1 MVEDLRMKKRT
12 NRSGLLLLLCA
23 LTVSVPLASCGEAAS
38 VPPAADTTAAAAA
51 ETTAETTAETE
62 VTDRVP
68 ELDFDGK
75 EFRIASSQ
83 NTFYN
88 GQANRE
94 ELDGD
99 VLNDAMYTRNREAES
114 RFNVVITEYSEKAAT
129 VLTQVR
135 NTITA
140 GDEGYHTMMI
150 ADRSTFGFALEG
162 MLYEYGD
169 IPYVDLDQPYW
180 SQLGN
185 GNMTIRNKLYGAF
198 GDFSLPALDY
208 THLIAFNTAMVGSY
222 GLESPY
228 DKVKADKWTL
238 DAFSELGKAV
248 LTDVNGDGQWGPEDV
263 YGHVGR
269 PGLTFPNFWIASDA
283 LTVRKDGDGIPY
295 FSAPGDEKLVT
306 IYEKVR
312 RILYDDGVFYA
323 KTEDT
328 NTYYEK
334 TTLFQDDQ
342 SLFADHTFYTVSRLR
357 DMDTDFGIVPYPKW
371 DEAQD
376 GYRSWV
382 EGGCQTISVPINT
395 PDLELSGALLEALCA
410 SSFRD
415 VIPAYYEI
423 ALKQKYTRDTVSA
436 EMFDTIRASRTFDL
450 GDTFWCDTIRTPL
463 ARLITTGAD
472 LTSFLEA
479 NRTKIDATIAKA
491 LEFFS

>member
-1 MVEDLRMKKRT
+1 MNRPKRK
-12 NRSGLLLLLCA
+12 SVLLLLLA
-23 LTVSVPLASCGEAAS
+23 LIVSAPLVSCGEAAGQ
-38 VPPAADTTAAAAA
+38 PATAVTAAGLAEPTA
-51 ETTAETTAETE
+51 ETTAITTAETE
-62 VTDRVP
+62 VTDSVP
-68 ELDFDGK
+68 DMDFDGK

-129 VLTQVR
+129 VLTTVR

-140 GDEGYHTMMI
+140 GDTGYHTMMI

-169 IPYVDLDQPYW
+169 IPYVDLSRPYW

-185 GNMTIRNKLYGAF
+185 GNMTIRDKLYGAF

-208 THLIAFNTAMVGSY
+208 THVIAFNTKMIETY
-222 GLESPY
+222 GLDSPY
-228 DKVKADKWTL
+228 DLVKADAWTL
-238 DAFSELGKAV
+238 DAFCRLGRAV
-248 LTDVNGDGQWGPEDV
+248 LTDVNGDGAWGPEDI

-269 PGLTFPNFWIASDA
+269 PGLIFPNFWIASGE
-283 LTVRKDGDGIPY
+283 LTVRKDDEGIPY

-306 IYEKVR
+306 IYDKLR
-312 RILYDDGVFYA
+312 RTLFEEGIFYA

-371 DEAQD
+371 DEGQD
-376 GYRSWV
+376 DYHSWV

-395 PDLELSGALLEALCA
+395 PDLEMSGALLEALCA
-410 SSFRD
+410 SSYRD

-423 ALKQKYTRDTVSA
+423 ALKQKYTRDSVSA
-436 EMFDTIRASRTFDL
+436 EMFDTIRATRTFDL
-450 GDTFWCDTIRTPL
+450 GDTFWCDTIRSPM
-463 ARLITTGAD
+463 ARLITTGTE
-472 LTSFLEA
+472 LTSYLEA
-479 NRTKIDATIAKA
+479 NREKIDATIAKA
-491 LEFFS
+491 MEFFN